1 MAKKKALKSKTIN
14 IKNKRAEFDYQIID
28 QYTAGIVL
36 YGTEIK
42 SIREGKASLVDTYCY
57 INGGEIFVK
66 NMYIAE
72 YAFGSFRN
80 HATRRERKLLLNKK
94 EIRSLENDTKSPGLT
109 IVPLL
114 LYIDDNGRAKMDIAL
129 CRGKKQYDKRAAMKE
144 KDAKRELSRT
154 FHKEY

>member
-57 INGGEIFVK
+57 INDGEIFVK